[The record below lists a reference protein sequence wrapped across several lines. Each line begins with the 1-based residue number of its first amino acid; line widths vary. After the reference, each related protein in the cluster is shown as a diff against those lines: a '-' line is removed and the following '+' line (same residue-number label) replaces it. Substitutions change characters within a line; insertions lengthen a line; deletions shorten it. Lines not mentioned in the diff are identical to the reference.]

1 MTVDPGEVVALIGSN
16 GAGKSSLL
24 GAVSGVV
31 STWGGSV
38 RYGERALTG
47 FEPDRIVRAG
57 VLQVPQGRRLFG
69 SLTVEENLRM
79 GAYLRN
85 DREVDADLERM
96 LKLLPR
102 LRERYGYLAGRLS
115 GGEQQQVAIA
125 RALMAR
131 PQVLLID
138 EMSLGLAPV
147 LVDQHRREAERHLVD
162 QQHLRARHQRARDRD
177 LLLLAAREPAG
188 EVAVPFAQ
196 PRQQLQHPLEIGVD
210 LAVVAQV
217 RAHPQVLFDRE
228 RAEQPPPLR
237 HLQHAR
243 AHDAIGFEPGQ
254 RPFTVANAAA
264 PRRDDTADG
273 AEQRRFPGAVGAD
286 QRHDLAG
293 VDGHRDVP
301 QDLRVAV
308 AGAQGVDDERARR
321 DRRLR

>member
-1 MTVDPGEVVALIGSN
+1 MTAAAAPATVAARALTIDALSAGYGDTQVLWDVSMTVEPGEIVALIGSN

-38 RYGERALTG
+38 RYGERSLTG
-47 FEPDRIVRAG
+47 LEPDRIVRAG

-96 LKLLPR
+96 LNLLPR

-131 PQVLLID
+131 PQMLLID

-147 LVDQHRREAERHLVD
+147 LVDQLVE
-162 QQHLRARHQRARDRD
+162 
-177 LLLLAAREPAG
+177 LLAQIHATGVSILIVEQDVQTAL
-188 EVAVPFAQ
+188 EVSSRAYV
-196 PRQQLQHPLEIGVD
+196 LETGRVTLSGPSAALLD
-210 LAVVAQV
+210 D
-217 RAHPQVLFDRE
+217 PQVKKAYL
-228 RAEQPPPLR
+228 
-237 HLQHAR
+237 
-243 AHDAIGFEPGQ
+243 
-254 RPFTVANAAA
+254 
-264 PRRDDTADG
+264 
-273 AEQRRFPGAVGAD
+273 
-286 QRHDLAG
+286 G
-293 VDGHRDVP
+293 V
-301 QDLRVAV
+301 
-308 AGAQGVDDERARR
+308 
-321 DRRLR
+321 